1 MEYGVG
7 WRKRGEENK
16 WTSGRRADKGK
27 GERNGMNDEG
37 VWAWHEK
44 GEGGEGKGNFEGE
57 VVWTGRGKNFARGYT
72 RKRGDC
78 SEEEMCFFN
87 CNNRVEPEG
96 TRGGQ
101 DTRKQ
106 HIQGGVLASHASF
119 VGMKSGMVIAL
130 EEKKLFILSASFPFP
145 ILFRLG

>member
-1 MEYGVG
+1 MDWE
-7 WRKRGEENK
+7 RKKLLE
-16 WTSGRRADKGK
+16 
-27 GERNGMNDEG
+27 
-37 VWAWHEK
+37 
-44 GEGGEGKGNFEGE
+44 
-57 VVWTGRGKNFARGYT
+57 GYT

-130 EEKKLFILSASFPFP
+130 EEKKLFTLSASAPVFSPFPFFSVSDETFNFFCP
-145 ILFRLG
+145 TLLVFTPRE